1 VCKRPLV
8 DMESS
13 NASREVGVSAG
24 GCGLG
29 LRLHARLSGSNYS
42 IDIPLSNQR
51 GCSGAVGLQ
60 TRALYLDGAG
70 LAGTQRLE
78 EGAGPKRAHTRH

>member
-1 VCKRPLV
+1 
-8 DMESS
+8 MESS
-13 NASREVGVSAG
+13 NASREVGVSSG

-29 LRLHARLSGSNYS
+29 LRLHARLSGSTHTR
-42 IDIPLSNQR
+42 DIAMDNQT

-60 TRALYLDGAG
+60 SRALYLDGAR

-78 EGAGPKRAHTRH
+78 EGAGPKRAHTRL